1 MMTTGR
7 AIALALLLCEARAFN
22 FASSARCVRPL
33 AQLPLRAS
41 GSANDLTTLTVPDLK
56 AKCREL
62 GLKVGMLALS

>member
-22 FASSARCVRPL
+22 FASSPRCVRPSL
-33 AQLPLRAS
+33 LPLRAG
-41 GSANDLTTLTVPDLK
+41 GSASDLATLAVPDLK

-62 GLKVGMLALS
+62 GLKVSTLAH